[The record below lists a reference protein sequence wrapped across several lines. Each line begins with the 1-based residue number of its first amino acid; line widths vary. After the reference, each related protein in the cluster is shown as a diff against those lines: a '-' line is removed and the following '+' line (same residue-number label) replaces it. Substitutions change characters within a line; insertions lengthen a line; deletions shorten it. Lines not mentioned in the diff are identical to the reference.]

1 MSARELATAGLRL
14 MAIWFMCTA
23 VFDTV
28 STVLL
33 WVQFLVS
40 PGGGLPAQSW
50 VSLGSFLAFVVL
62 KVSLAILLLF
72 LAPRISRFVCR
83 EVDADSTPIQMTSI
97 TSGDVYCIVSFLLG
111 ISVLLRAIKPAVTA
125 AVQMMAQG
133 QSTFVSHRS
142 IAMIVE
148 ASIYVFCGVALT
160 VGARGVAQFLNSL
173 GHASDRTP
181 SQRFSLR
188 LLLIVFV
195 AVAVALGIMRV
206 LLH

>member
-1 MSARELATAGLRL
+1 M
-14 MAIWFMCTA
+14 
-23 VFDTV
+23 
-28 STVLL
+28 
-33 WVQFLVS
+33 QFLVS
-40 PGGGLPAQSW
+40 PGGGLPAQLW
-50 VSLGSFLAFVVL
+50 VSLGSSLAFVVVE
-62 KVSLAILLLF
+62 VSFAILLLF

-97 TSGDVYCIVSFLLG
+97 TSGDLYCIVSFLLG
-111 ISVLLRAIKPAVTA
+111 ISVLLRAVKPAVTV

-133 QSTFVSHRS
+133 QSTFVFHTHV
-142 IAMIVE
+142 AMIVE
-148 ASIYVFCGVALT
+148 AVVYVFGGVALT

-173 GHASDRTP
+173 GYASDSTP

-195 AVAVALGIMRV
+195 AVAVVLGIMRV